1 MHGGRVRFTRTLFC
15 KEAEMRVVLLEELF
29 IALLELLVFRNVLD
43 EVVRDGGIR
52 LDIETT

>member
-1 MHGGRVRFTRTLFC
+1 MHGGRVPFTRTLFF
-15 KEAEMRVVLLEELF
+15 KEGWMRVVLLEELF
-29 IALLELLVFRNVLD
+29 IALLELLVFGNVLD

>member
-1 MHGGRVRFTRTLFC
+1 
-15 KEAEMRVVLLEELF
+15 MRVVLLEELF

-43 EVVRDGGIR
+43 EVVRDGSIR

>member
-1 MHGGRVRFTRTLFC
+1 MHGGRVQFTRTLFF
-15 KEAEMRVVLLEELF
+15 KEGGMRVVLLEELF

>member
-1 MHGGRVRFTRTLFC
+1 MHGGRVRFTRTLFF
-15 KEAEMRVVLLEELF
+15 KEGGMRVVLLEELF
-29 IALLELLVFRNVLD
+29 IALLELLVFGNVLD

>member
-1 MHGGRVRFTRTLFC
+1 MHGGRVRFTRTLFF
-15 KEAEMRVVLLEELF
+15 KEGGMRVVLLEELF

>member
-1 MHGGRVRFTRTLFC
+1 MHGGRVPFTRTLFF
-15 KEAEMRVVLLEELF
+15 KEGGVRVVLLEELF